1 MSAVLTDAI
10 GLGGSVLFIAA
21 FIYVN
26 VAREINKRW
35 YNAANLLGSI
45 MLLISLSVHFN
56 LAATVLES
64 VWGLIAL
71 LGLVRSYWGKGSTS
85 Q

>member
-1 MSAVLTDAI
+1 MIAMIADALGLLGSAVF
-10 GLGGSVLFIAA
+10 VVA
-21 FIYVN
+21 FMYVN
-26 VAREINKRW
+26 AARNLNKRL

-45 MLLISLSVHFN
+45 LLLVSLSVHFN

-71 LGLVRSYWGKGSTS
+71 VGLVQSFRAHQGVRA
-85 Q
+85 